1 MGKCELTRYLANI
14 MKLLLLLKGDNVLWL
29 CFLKIPYLLEINAK
43 IFTNKIWNFV
53 SVTWGG
59 VAVGD
64 IDET

>member
-1 MGKCELTRYLANI
+1 

-59 VAVGD
+59 VAMGD